1 VVSIT
6 GPNSDDTTGAISSSG
21 VIEAIWDY
29 WTYFEPISVYGE
41 PGCISN
47 TQKITN
53 ALDNILALND
63 SEATAKLKGA
73 WGLPNVTYDNDFMY
87 VLASGI
93 ESWQGKSWDPALND
107 PDFDIYCANITSDSI
122 IYPKTEGLTATV
134 QDLLKKGGYGSEIS
148 TLTTPFLNW
157 IGWLADYTVDS
168 CQGSQDSCFSTHI
181 SERYKS
187 DDITQD
193 WRAWPYQY
201 CTQWG
206 YLQTGSG
213 VPKNELPLISRTSDL
228 AWNSIICV
236 EAFNITTPPN
246 VTAINQYGGFG
257 LSYPRLAMVDGEQDP
272 WRPATAHAFPFNKT
286 AHNRPD
292 TISEPFILIDGA
304 VHHWDENGLFK
315 NETTR
320 NLPPAPV
327 KWAQAKELQF
337 VLAWMHE
344 WEHQKLTKQ
353 YLDN

>member
-1 VVSIT
+1 
-6 GPNSDDTTGAISSSG
+6 
-21 VIEAIWDY
+21 
-29 WTYFEPISVYGE
+29 
-41 PGCISN
+41 
-47 TQKITN
+47 
-53 ALDNILALND
+53 
-63 SEATAKLKGA
+63 
-73 WGLPNVTYDNDFMY
+73 MY

-134 QDLLKKGGYGSEIS
+134 QDLLKKGGYGPEIS
-148 TLTTPFLNW
+148 TLTIPFLNW

-168 CQGSQDSCFSTHI
+168 CGGSQDSCFSTHI
-181 SERYKS
+181 SERYKPYG
-187 DDITQD
+187 ITQD

-246 VTAINQYGGFG
+246 VTAINKYGGFS

-272 WRPATAHAFPFNKT
+272 WRPATAHAYPFNKT

-292 TISEPFILIDGA
+292 TISEPFILINGA

-315 NETTR
+315 NETTHD
-320 NLPPAPV
+320 LPPAPV